1 MSAKLKPE
9 PKGAERRTAPRIE
22 GTGAHVRLEGEEG
35 WKSWLF
41 AIALLPS
48 ADENEYRVA
57 NISEGGFLLRPY
69 AGKLVKGQK
78 FNVTLAF
85 PEGDDML
92 EYVVEACVAR
102 RGAEGL
108 GAYFV
113 NLDTEAQAFL
123 KTFLTKYNQSAPAK
137 PAP

>member
-1 MSAKLKPE
+1 MAAKPKPA
-9 PKGAERRTAPRIE
+9 PTGAERRTAPRIE

-35 WKSWLF
+35 WKSWLL
-41 AIALLPS
+41 AIALLPT

-69 AGKLVKGQK
+69 AGKLTKGQK
-78 FNVTLAF
+78 FKVTLAF

-92 EYVVEACVAR
+92 EFVVEACVAR

-113 NLDTEAQAFL
+113 DLDAEAKAFL
-123 KTFLTKYNQSAPAK
+123 KMFLAQYNQGAPAK
-137 PAP
+137 PAS